1 MHQSPP
7 PLVGE
12 LWGPPRSVG
21 PEPEEHGCIWDT
33 KVEDHDREKAW
44 ERRQGSKKLK
54 RLRAEANSRQ
64 RELRKEAEDAR
75 KEKIDPQVRF
85 SCYFVAT

>member
-1 MHQSPP
+1 M
-7 PLVGE
+7 VGE
-12 LWGPPRSVG
+12 LWGPHRSIG

-44 ERRQGSKKLK
+44 ERRQGSSKKLK
-54 RLRAEANSRQ
+54 RRRAEANSRQ

-75 KEKIDPQVRF
+75 KEKIASQVWF
-85 SCYFVAT
+85 SCYFEAT